1 MKTKS
6 DKNYLKERNLQVYYY
21 VMNVYMMAKP
31 KNNVNLEGLTC
42 GQRRE
47 FPITFQK
54 KMIFI
59 IKIEATNIFHNT

>member
-42 GQRRE
+42 GQ
-47 FPITFQK
+47 
-54 KMIFI
+54 
-59 IKIEATNIFHNT
+59 